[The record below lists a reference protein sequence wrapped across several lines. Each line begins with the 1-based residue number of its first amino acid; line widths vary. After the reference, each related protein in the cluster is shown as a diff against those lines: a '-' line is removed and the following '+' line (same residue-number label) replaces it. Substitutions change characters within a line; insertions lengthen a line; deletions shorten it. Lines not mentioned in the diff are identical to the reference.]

1 MRCCIMVQ
9 QMLLY
14 SRIRVTPTFFDLL
27 GKRDLGTAP
36 KWWSIAK
43 HQEVGQAPTTAIT
56 LGAFQ
61 HRSLPD
67 ETQFYYQRYAVAA
80 ARGGSNQPSDI
91 EGALVPVKPAA

>member
-1 MRCCIMVQ
+1 MRCCVMVQ

-27 GKRDLGTAP
+27 GKRDLVLHPNGGASPST
-36 KWWSIAK
+36 
-43 HQEVGQAPTTAIT
+43 QEVGQAPTTAIT